1 MLNSEVLTVGPF
13 EANCYIVYGRDR
25 KAVVIDPGA
34 DAAEIEEFLSKRRLA
49 VCAYICTHG
58 HFDHVSALATVHRSR
73 PAPVAMHPDDARWA
87 FSEANSF
94 EPEYPAP
101 GRPAGIERSI
111 RDGDSFTDG
120 EVAWKTIA
128 TPGHSP
134 GGVCLYVES
143 ASMLFTGDTLF
154 AGSVGRTDLPGG
166 DSRVLGASLK
176 RLAGLPDDTA
186 VYPGHGPATSL
197 LAEKR
202 SNFFLSRGVS
212 VWGNAP

>member
-13 EANCYIVYGRDR
+13 AANCYILHGPDS

-34 DAAEIEEFLSKRRLA
+34 DADLITRFISDRRLD
-49 VCAYICTHG
+49 VCAYVCTHG
-58 HFDHVSALATVHRSR
+58 HFDHVSALASVHRSH

-101 GRPAGIERSI
+101 ARPARIERSI

-120 EVAWKTIA
+120 GIAWKAIA

-134 GGVCLYVES
+134 GGICIYVEN
-143 ASMLFTGDTLF
+143 ASMVFTGDTLF

-166 DSRVLGASLK
+166 DSRVLAASLK
-176 RLAGLPDDTA
+176 LLVRLPDDTV
-186 VYPGHGPATSL
+186 VYPGHGPATSIGE
-197 LAEKR
+197 EKK
-202 SNFFLSRGVS
+202 SNFFLSRGAGA
-212 VWGNAP
+212 WGYAP